1 MMVQDI
7 TIEEL
12 LKIKDI
18 VLLDVRSEG
27 EYEEATIP
35 GALNLPLF
43 SNEERAMIGTTYV
56 QVSPALAKEQGL
68 AIAGPKLDGLY
79 NQARQ
84 WSKGRP
90 VVLFCWRGG
99 MRSKSLATVLGL
111 MGLPV
116 YRLQGGYKA
125 YRHLVHDYFSR
136 EFPFKVVVLR
146 GNTGVGKTELLKR
159 LRADGY
165 PAIDLES
172 LANNRGSVFGSVGLG
187 SGPSQKSFEA
197 ALYEELRML
206 ADFPYII
213 VECESKR
220 IGRINLPTNVYEAMK
235 MGPQI
240 LIYDS
245 VQHRVERLIKEYTQY
260 PHADLEIKSALGR
273 LTKNLGHKTI
283 AQYSALLEQGNLE
296 EFTEGMLKYYD
307 ALYAYPNQPSHD
319 YDDSISNEDPEKGIK
334 ELEDYL
340 DQWSGI
346 LRRTTLFGIC
356 DTAK

>member
-1 MMVQDI
+1 MIHDI

-12 LKIKDI
+12 RKIKDI
-18 VLLDVRSEG
+18 VLLDVRSEN

-43 SNEERAMIGTTYV
+43 NNEERAMIGTTYV
-56 QVSPALAKEQGL
+56 QISPALAKEQGL

-84 WSKGRP
+84 WSNGRP
-90 VVLFCWRGG
+90 VALFCWRGG
-99 MRSKSLATVLGL
+99 MRSKSLATVFAL
-111 MGLPV
+111 MGLSV

-125 YRHLVHDYFSR
+125 YRHLVNDYFTQ

-165 PAIDLES
+165 PAIDLENI
-172 LANNRGSVFGSVGLG
+172 ANNRGSVFGSVGLG
-187 SGPSQKSFEA
+187 SAPSQKSFES
-197 ALYEELRML
+197 ALYERLREVEH
-206 ADFPYII
+206 FPYII

-220 IGRINLPTNVYEAMK
+220 IGRINLPSSVYEAMNA
-235 MGPQI
+235 GPQI
-240 LIYDS
+240 LVYDS
-245 VQHRVERLIKEYTQY
+245 IHNRIERLIKEYTSY
-260 PHADLEIKSALGR
+260 PNATLEIKSALGR
-273 LTKNLGHKTI
+273 LTKNLGHNKI
-283 AQYSALLEQGNLE
+283 AQCHSLLELGNLE
-296 EFTEGMLKYYD
+296 EFTEEMLNYYD
-307 ALYAYPNQPSHD
+307 ALYSYPNHPSDD
-319 YDDSISNEDPEKGIK
+319 YDYSISHEDPDKGIK

-340 DQWSGI
+340 DHWSGI
-346 LRRTTLFGIC
+346 PGRTTLPGIR